1 MAEPERN
8 TPLSRLPE
16 PRPEPR
22 RAIPTDV
29 RDTLSWLAHLLDD
42 SLPLRAAEDDD
53 EFARRHLGAGAA
65 DVIAVT
71 EPLGPF
77 TAPLVAR
84 AFAIDLRTHP
94 PYEVAGQNSDQ
105 SPRWDR
111 LELDDS
117 TERIPSALVAAFTAG
132 TLLPVPAV
140 VSIDTR
146 WDHKRIAVHVRAD
159 RAAEAEAYLHGLV
172 ERARGEHNHLRGRCL
187 HVDDGDRGLAIR
199 CVPAPVANRAEVIVP
214 EAVWTEI
221 DLNLSALSSRRA
233 LLTELGLGTNRGLLL
248 AGPPG
253 TGKSAICR
261 VLAAELAGTVTV
273 VSCSAIAIAAHLSKL
288 YAELTRLAPALVLLE
303 DIDLVVGTRSG
314 RHDIALH
321 DFLTALDGAMSRHT
335 DVVTV
340 ATTND
345 ARALDDAAVRAAR
358 FDRIIELPLPDAPLR
373 AAILRRYLGPLA
385 DRVELAAVAGVT
397 EGASGADLRELVRR
411 SVLADGADLR
421 TKTMLDLV
429 HTGAWAASQSG
440 LYL

>member
-1 MAEPERN
+1 MTAEPERN
-8 TPLSRLPE
+8 SPLARF
-16 PRPEPR
+16 PEPR
-22 RAIPTDV
+22 RSMPTDV
-29 RDTLSWLAHLLDD
+29 RDTLSWLAHLLDG

-53 EFARRHLGAGAA
+53 EFARRHLGASAA
-65 DVIAVT
+65 DVVAVT
-71 EPLGPF
+71 EALGPF

-84 AFAIDLRTHP
+84 AFGIDLRSHP
-94 PYEVAGQNSDQ
+94 PYEVAGQSSDQ

-117 TERIPSALVAAFTAG
+117 TERIPSALVAAFAAE

-146 WDHKRIAVHVRAD
+146 WDHKWIAVHVRAD
-159 RAAEAEAYLHGLV
+159 RAAEAEAYLHDLV
-172 ERARGEHNHLRGRCL
+172 GRARGEHNHLRGRCL
-187 HVDDGDRGLAIR
+187 HVDDGDRGLSIR
-199 CVPAPVANRAEVIVP
+199 CVPVPAASRSEVIVP
-214 EAVWTEI
+214 DAVWAEI
-221 DLNLSALSSRRA
+221 DLNLSALSDRRQ
-233 LLTELGLGTNRGLLL
+233 LLTDLGLGTNRGLLL

-273 VSCSAIAIAAHLSKL
+273 LSCSAIAIAAHLSKL

-358 FDRIIELPLPDAPLR
+358 FDRIIELPLPDTPLR
-373 AAILRRYLGPLA
+373 SAILRRYLGPLA
-385 DRVELAAVAGVT
+385 AQVELPAVASVT
-397 EGASGADLRELVRR
+397 AGASGADLRELVRR
-411 SVLADGADLR
+411 SVLADGEQLR
-421 TKTMLDLV
+421 TSTMLELV
-429 HTGAWAASQSG
+429 RTGAWAATTGSG
-440 LYL
+440 MYL